1 MYQNRQTQAPNGTA
15 TARDVKHLRRLARLL
30 DSSIPLPGGFRIGL
44 DGILGLI
51 PGVGDALGASLST
64 YIVVQAARLGAS
76 PTQLLRMMMNIL
88 LETLMGTI
96 PVLGDLFDF
105 AWKANE
111 RNMALLDAQLQDAPA
126 RGSAKHRLTRA
137 SVLLLVGFAVI
148 LVLLIALAVNL
159 VLALAAAL
167 GA

>member
-1 MYQNRQTQAPNGTA
+1 MDQQRPPQDSNSNA
-15 TARDVKHLRRLARLL
+15 TARDLKHLRRLARLL
-30 DSSIPLPGGFRIGL
+30 DSAIPLPGGFRIGL

-76 PTQLLRMMMNIL
+76 PVQLLRMMVNVL

-111 RNMALLDAQLQDAPA
+111 RNMALLESQLQKLPS
-126 RGSAKHRLTRA
+126 RGSPRHRLTTA
-137 SVLLLVGFAVI
+137 SVILLLGFALL
-148 LVLLIALAVNL
+148 LVLLIALAVKL

>member
-1 MYQNRQTQAPNGTA
+1 MDQNRPPHHSNATA
-15 TARDVKHLRRLARLL
+15 TAQDVKRLRRLARLL
-30 DSSIPLPGGFRIGL
+30 DSAIPLPGGLRIGL

-76 PTQLLRMMMNIL
+76 PVQLLRMMMNVL
-88 LETLMGTI
+88 LETLIGTV
-96 PVLGDLFDF
+96 PVVGDLFDF

-111 RNMALLDAQLQDAPA
+111 RNMVLLEAQLQRAPA
-126 RGSAKHRLTRA
+126 RGSSRRRLTAA
-137 SVLLLVGFAVI
+137 SVMLLIGFALI
-148 LVLLIALAVNL
+148 LILLIALAVKL

-167 GA
+167 NA

>member
-1 MYQNRQTQAPNGTA
+1 MDQNRSRHDTNNTA
-15 TARDVKHLRRLARLL
+15 TSRDVKHLRRLARLL
-30 DSSIPLPGGFRIGL
+30 DSAIPLPGGFRIGL

-76 PTQLLRMMMNIL
+76 PMQLLRMMMNVL

-111 RNMALLDAQLQDAPA
+111 RNMALLEAQLQRVPA
-126 RGSAKHRLTRA
+126 RGTAKHRLTAA
-137 SVLLLVGFAVI
+137 SVILLLGFV
-148 LVLLIALAVNL
+148 LLVVLLIALAIKL
-159 VLALAAAL
+159 VSALVAAV

>member
-1 MYQNRQTQAPNGTA
+1 MDQNRPRHDTNATA
-15 TARDVKHLRRLARLL
+15 TSRDVKHLRRLARLL
-30 DSSIPLPGGFRIGL
+30 DSAIPLPGGFRIGL

-76 PTQLLRMMMNIL
+76 PVQLVRMMLNVL
-88 LETLMGTI
+88 LETLIGTI

-111 RNMALLDAQLQDAPA
+111 RNMVLLEAQLQRAPA
-126 RGSAKHRLTRA
+126 HGSSRRRLTTA
-137 SVLLLVGFAVI
+137 SVVLLLGFVVL
-148 LVLLIALAVNL
+148 LVLLIALAVKL
-159 VLALAAAL
+159 VLALVAAVNA
-167 GA
+167 